1 MRKFVFTQ
9 PDQYKLV
16 TSLCQAAGIEDP
28 RTVRRVVVDLEY
40 GKAGRIY
47 VELILDVDIC
57 EIGVDVKEDPE
68 ALAVGPGGTLK
79 YSNLVKSET

>member
-28 RTVRRVVVDLEY
+28 RTVRRAVFDLEY
-40 GKAGRIY
+40 GKPGRIY
-47 VELILDVDIC
+47 VELFADAAILDVDIRA
-57 EIGVDVKEDPE
+57 IGVDV
-68 ALAVGPGGTLK
+68 
-79 YSNLVKSET
+79 